1 VLNLLQKRRLEE
13 DNIKRIRNIGSYCSP
28 RILGQFLYSETF
40 EDARRELDTC
50 QADRERRTTS
60 AFNMIRDRVMLAASI
75 TNARRTG
82 DLCNMTL
89 GQFRTARQSRT
100 NHSDHIITS

>member
-1 VLNLLQKRRLEE
+1 
-13 DNIKRIRNIGSYCSP
+13 
-28 RILGQFLYSETF
+28 
-40 EDARRELDTC
+40 
-50 QADRERRTTS
+50 
-60 AFNMIRDRVMLAASI
+60 MLAASI

-100 NHSDHIITS
+100 NHSDHIVDGLRHKTAATKLCKVNFYNRLCRLVTDYISLFTELFLAKAAADVRVFPCVGV